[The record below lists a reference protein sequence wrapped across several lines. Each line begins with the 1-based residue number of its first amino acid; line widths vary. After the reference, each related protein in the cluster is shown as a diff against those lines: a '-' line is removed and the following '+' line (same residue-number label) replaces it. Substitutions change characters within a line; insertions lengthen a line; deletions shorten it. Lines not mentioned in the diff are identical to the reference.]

1 MLPCEIEFVEFP
13 IYGLGREGLVR
24 ANIIDLDAAPP
35 TTKYTRE
42 LGRKYYELSDHLG
55 NPRVIITDRLLSDVV
70 NGTPGK
76 YRSDIVSYS
85 NQYPYGMEQPG
96 RYMNGSGYRY
106 GYNGMERDSAVTGG
120 HHTTYFRQYDARLGR
135 FWSTDPLTHSWES
148 PYVAM
153 GGNPIALADPSGAEP
168 GDPEEKE
175 KDRNLPQGD
184 GGEDATTGRGEE
196 EPGASGPGYWET
208 RTGVFHGIRLPE
220 VVVTGSYPTFLGG
233 LGDYFGDQFV
243 GAFDLATSNEAVDQ
257 TVRDVG
263 QGVVNLGT
271 LGAHASVA
279 YNPLIPA
286 AGRQMS
292 QDYVNGVTGGV
303 ANRVMSMSAYD
314 WGYRTPEIILLMWSG
329 YSIGRNVY
337 QGVKL
342 AGEVGG
348 GGMAMRG
355 AVASGERS
363 VVAAKTSLTS
373 NPYAG
378 VQEASAYLR
387 AQGIP
392 REIRKQV
399 FQSFYMQT
407 IKVRQAG
414 VSEYGLRYFDNV
426 NAFAEGRYLFET
438 FPASRASLALD
449 PRWNKMTYFTQWQI
463 RPGATLFEGVASP
476 QGGGL
481 PGGQIQKYVPNIN
494 DLLSP

>member
-1 MLPCEIEFVEFP
+1 
-13 IYGLGREGLVR
+13 
-24 ANIIDLDAAPP
+24 
-35 TTKYTRE
+35 
-42 LGRKYYELSDHLG
+42 
-55 NPRVIITDRLLSDVV
+55 VIITDRLLSDVV

-153 GGNPIALADPSGAEP
+153 GGNPVAMVDPSGAEP

-184 GGEDATTGRGEE
+184 GGEDVTTGRGEE

-220 VVVTGSYPTFLGG
+220 VVVTASYPTFLGG

-286 AGRQMS
+286 AGRQIS

-363 VVAAKTSLTS
+363 AVAAAEAPVAAKRGANL
-373 NPYAG
+373 
-378 VQEASAYLR
+378 VDDAS
-387 AQGIP
+387 
-392 REIRKQV
+392 
-399 FQSFYMQT
+399 
-407 IKVRQAG
+407 
-414 VSEYGLRYFDNV
+414 
-426 NAFAEGRYLFET
+426 RYLYHYTNDAAARNILEKGFQTKYTSDGFLYFTPKGNLSPLQAQIE
-438 FPASRASLALD
+438 LAL
-449 PRWNKMTYFTQWQI
+449 PANRPL
-463 RPGATLFEGVASP
+463 PGALLRIDVAAMREAGITPAIGPRRVQGNLPKLGV
-476 QGGGL
+476 GGGTEL
-481 PGGQIQKYVPNIN
+481 LFDQNIPAQFIQRVR
-494 DLLSP
+494 

>member
-1 MLPCEIEFVEFP
+1 VLPCEIEFVEFP

-342 AGEVGG
+342 AGELGELGMVTRGAVVSEGTGSVVSAARSGVTHWNPLNGPGPLGEKVASTFRSASYTESVTSEATTLYRVYGGKAGELGAYWTRTPPAGPLQSRIDNALLPQWGNTAQNVTKIQVPPGVTIFEGFAAPQGGLVGG
-348 GGMAMRG
+348 G
-355 AVASGERS
+355 S
-363 VVAAKTSLTS
+363 
-373 NPYAG
+373 
-378 VQEASAYLR
+378 
-387 AQGIP
+387 
-392 REIRKQV
+392 QV
-399 FQSFYMQT
+399 FLPRVDPLWI
-407 IKVRQAG
+407 IK
-414 VSEYGLRYFDNV
+414 
-426 NAFAEGRYLFET
+426 
-438 FPASRASLALD
+438 
-449 PRWNKMTYFTQWQI
+449 
-463 RPGATLFEGVASP
+463 
-476 QGGGL
+476 
-481 PGGQIQKYVPNIN
+481 
-494 DLLSP
+494 